1 MAKKVMVN
9 VERVKPKTKIVM
21 VKLEKVKQPKQ
32 PKDVSTHFK
41 FKKVTEWANKQILAR
56 FKFKKVAKGENIK
69 LKLVKKSK
77 KRRKVSAKDQCARE
91 SGKANTTVAAKRIYN
106 ACMERKGY

>member
-21 VKLEKVKQPKQ
+21 VKLEKVKQPKQPKQ

-77 KRRKVSAKDQCARE
+77 
-91 SGKANTTVAAKRIYN
+91 TH
-106 ACMERKGY
+106 

>member
-1 MAKKVMVN
+1 MSLDSRTKSKNTFTSQNNLSYNHTMAKKVMVN

-77 KRRKVSAKDQCARE
+77 
-91 SGKANTTVAAKRIYN
+91 NN
-106 ACMERKGY
+106 

>member
-1 MAKKVMVN
+1 MAKKAIVN
-9 VERVKPKTKIVM
+9 IG
-21 VKLEKVKQPKQ
+21 KVKQ

-77 KRRKVSAKDQCARE
+77 
-91 SGKANTTVAAKRIYN
+91 NN
-106 ACMERKGY
+106 

>member
-1 MAKKVMVN
+1 MAKKVIVN
-9 VERVKPKTKIVM
+9 VERVKPKTKT
-21 VKLEKVKQPKQ
+21 VKLRIKKIKQPKQPKQ
-32 PKDVSTHFK
+32 PKDISAHFK

-77 KRRKVSAKDQCARE
+77 TR
-91 SGKANTTVAAKRIYN
+91 
-106 ACMERKGY
+106 

>member
-56 FKFKKVAKGENIK
+56 FKFKKVAKGENTQIS
-69 LKLVKKSK
+69 LFIYLLFLVEGTIRNPRPPYSYLSCNIFFSVKWLFFP
-77 KRRKVSAKDQCARE
+77 
-91 SGKANTTVAAKRIYN
+91 
-106 ACMERKGY
+106 